1 MDNQIDE
8 EVKTTEDEPVVVT
21 ETSKED
27 VPETTISNSLQSEI
41 HLTPEQQEVY
51 DLMTSDKKFVA
62 IHDIMQIKNKL
73 NEISAVKEHAIEQVK
88 SMIPDDRI
96 SLLEARAVALDK
108 DALIN
113 LDMEK
118 DADWEKVKSIYT
130 FEDGGMIHFTN
141 DPDTEIKKV
150 REMHRDYL
158 IYLKSIKEE
167 TAKFEI
173 IEKESKETLNKLY
186 KELDEAIGEAESA
199 RIKQYSAFA
208 DYYRDWIKESLK
220 RDDISDQLREQLQK
234 ILDADN
240 RGIDLEF
247 LKKEIRELISR
258 KGNADSLRYGYRNN
272 FVETARKAT
281 AVLASK
287 FSKYNYHLSLIK
299 FYDLEKRLFPDK
311 YGEKFN
317 NLFMF
322 IIFRFIK
329 ANCGKFDKF
338 WMITIGEV
346 VTQLG
351 FLFRDESERPE
362 SSKEF
367 VKNLQEVMD
376 LVIDH

>member
-1 MDNQIDE
+1 MDNQTVE
-8 EVKTTEDEPVVVT
+8 EVKTTEESVA
-21 ETSKED
+21 ETHKEEIPD
-27 VPETTISNSLQSEI
+27 TTVSSSLQPEKER
-41 HLTPEQQEVY
+41 LTPEQQEIY
-51 DLMTSDKKFVA
+51 DLMASDKKFVA
-62 IHDIMQIKNKL
+62 IHDIMQVKNKL
-73 NEISAVKEHAIEQVK
+73 NEISTVKEYALEQVK

-108 DALIN
+108 ESLIN

-118 DADWEKVKSIYT
+118 DADWEKVKAVYT

-141 DPDTEIKKV
+141 DPDTKIKKV

-158 IYLKSIKEE
+158 IYLRDIKEE

-173 IEKESKETLNKLY
+173 IEKESKETLDKLY
-186 KELDEAIGEAESA
+186 KELDEVLGEAESA
-199 RIKQYSAFA
+199 KIKQYSAFA
-208 DYYRDWIKESLK
+208 DYYRDWIMESLK
-220 RDDISDQLREQLQK
+220 REDLSDQLREQLQK
-234 ILDADN
+234 TLDADN
-240 RGIDLEF
+240 RGINLEF

-287 FSKYNYHLSLIK
+287 FSRYNYHLSLTK

-367 VKNLQEVMD
+367 VKNFQEVMD
-376 LVIDH
+376 LVVNH

>member
-8 EVKTTEDEPVVVT
+8 EVKTTEEEPVT
-21 ETSKED
+21 KSSKED
-27 VPETTISNSLQSEI
+27 VPDTTVSSSSQPER
-41 HLTPEQQEVY
+41 HLTPEQQEIY

-96 SLLEARAVALDK
+96 SLLEARALALDK

-141 DPDTEIKKV
+141 EPDTKIKKV

-173 IEKESKETLNKLY
+173 IEKESKETLDKLY
-186 KELDEAIGEAESA
+186 KELDEAIGEVESA
-199 RIKQYSAFA
+199 KIRQYSAFA

-234 ILDADN
+234 TLDADN

-258 KGNADSLRYGYRNN
+258 KGNADSLRYGYHNN

-287 FSKYNYHLSLIK
+287 FSRYNYHLSFIK

-329 ANCGKFDKF
+329 ANCGKLDKF

-367 VKNLQEVMD
+367 VKNFQEVMD
-376 LVIDH
+376 LVVDH